1 MFQIAGR
8 VLAMKTE
15 EQLLSAHEAACV
27 TGIPTKQVRRIIDA
41 GLLRD
46 FVRKPKGTRMIS
58 KRALVGLKLAYE
70 TTEILTLEGR
80 RRLVR
85 RVLEDPDATA
95 VQEDSV
101 SVDLSSMKNDID
113 QGIASLEQAKKIVV
127 SDKEILGGMPC
138 FKGTRIAVHYIAAM
152 RESGD
157 QVDSIFK
164 AYPTLNKEQVIAAEY
179 FAKAYPPH
187 LAYPPDYHPRKQ
199 PEWRRR
205 ARLHTSKIVKVD
217 GSGWLCEVP
226 N

>member
-1 MFQIAGR
+1 
-8 VLAMKTE
+8 VAMKTK

-27 TGIPTKQVRRIIDA
+27 TGMPLKQVRRIIDA
-41 GLLRD
+41 GLLSE
-46 FVRKPKGTRMIS
+46 FVKKPNGTHTRMIS
-58 KRALVGLKLAYE
+58 KHALVGLKLAYE
-70 TTEILTLEGR
+70 TNEILTLKGR

-85 RVLEDPDATA
+85 RVLEDPDATT
-95 VQEDSV
+95 VREESI
-101 SVDLSSMKNDID
+101 SVDVSSMKEDVD
-113 QGIASLEQAKKIVV
+113 RGIASLERAKKIVV

-187 LAYPPDYHPRKQ
+187 LAYPPHYHPRKQ
-199 PEWRRR
+199 PEWRRQ
-205 ARLHTSKIVKVD
+205 AKLHTSEIVKVD
-217 GSGWLCEVP
+217 SSGWLREVP